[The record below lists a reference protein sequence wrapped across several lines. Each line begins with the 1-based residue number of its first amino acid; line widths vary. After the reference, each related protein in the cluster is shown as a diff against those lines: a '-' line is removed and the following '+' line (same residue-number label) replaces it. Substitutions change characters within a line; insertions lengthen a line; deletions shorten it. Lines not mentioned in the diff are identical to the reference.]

1 MQWGG
6 ETYLILHAA
15 CGVWWQ
21 DASRGTT
28 IKDMSDSTL
37 PLQQSL
43 TARDQFLRKRSLDFA
58 PAERLAAMQ
67 KILDS
72 ARYLLEQ
79 NPQGRMHFLQR
90 NYRARS
96 IRNTGQQECH
106 DT

>member
-1 MQWGG
+1 MQAEG
-6 ETYLILHAA
+6 LLLRH
-15 CGVWWQ
+15 
-21 DASRGTT
+21 
-28 IKDMSDSTL
+28 MSDPIL

-43 TARDQFLRKRSLDFA
+43 AARDQFLRKRSLDST

-79 NPQGRMHFLQR
+79 NPQGRLHFLQR

-96 IRNTGQQECH
+96 IRNSSQQECH